1 MDKAS
6 NRRRIT
12 ASREPQVIVDGK
24 LSELLLR

>member
-12 ASREPQVIVDGK
+12 VSREPQVIVDGK
-24 LSELLLR
+24 IKELLLR